1 MSGAPAWQ
9 VRPSGPLAGRLQIP
23 GDKSISHRVMLLGAI
38 GTAPLV
44 AQGFL
49 RSEDCMATRRAVEAL
64 GARVEDLPDGG
75 VRVLPPESLVSPD
88 GPLDFGNSG
97 TGIRLM
103 AGLLAGRNIDALLTG
118 DESLQRRPMERV
130 AAPLRA
136 MGARLAT
143 QNGRPPL
150 QVSAAGP
157 LRPIDYA
164 MPVASAQVK
173 SAILLAGLCA
183 EGRTVV
189 RQPAISRDHTERML
203 GALGCPIEA
212 GPWGAAITGPA
223 RPGGGR
229 VVVPG
234 DFSSAAF
241 FIVGGLVAGSDAPLE
256 LLGVGLNPT
265 RTGLLEIL
273 MTMGARIEVDN
284 VREECGEPVAD
295 LKVWRSELVGVDI
308 PPALVPLAIDEFPAL
323 FVAAALARGTTRV
336 RGAEELRVKESDR
349 IAVMARGLAAVGIG
363 VTELPDGLVVEGGT
377 LHGGTVDSEG
387 DHRIAMSFAMGAA
400 RASGPVRILD
410 VANVATSFPGFETA
424 AAALGLDIAPLSRG
438 AAA

>member
-1 MSGAPAWQ
+1 VSGRLAWE
-9 VRPSGPLAGRLQIP
+9 VKPSGPLAGSLQIP

-38 GTAPLV
+38 GTAPLE
-44 AQGFL
+44 ARGFL

-75 VRVLPPESLVSPD
+75 VRVLPPPTLTSPV

-103 AGLLAGRNIDALLTG
+103 AGLLAGRDIEARLTG

-136 MGARLAT
+136 MGAQLVT
-143 QNGRPPL
+143 QDGRPPL
-150 QVSAAGP
+150 QVLPSGP
-157 LRPIDYA
+157 LRPIDYT

-173 SAILLAGLCA
+173 SALLLAGLSA

-203 GALGCPIEA
+203 RALGCPVEA

-223 RPGGGR
+223 RPLGGQ
-229 VVVPG
+229 VIVPG

-241 FIVGGLVAGSDAPLE
+241 FIVGGLVAGGDTPLE

-273 MTMGARIEVDN
+273 MDMGARIEVDN

-295 LKVWRSELVGVDI
+295 LRVWRSELVGVDV

-323 FVAAALARGTTRV
+323 FVAAALARGVTRV

-349 IAVMARGLAAVGIG
+349 IAVMARGLEAVGVR
-363 VTELPDGLVVEGGT
+363 VTELPDGMVVEGGT
-377 LHGGTVDSEG
+377 LRGGTVDSEG
-387 DHRIAMSFAMGAA
+387 DHRVAMSFAMAAA
-400 RASGPVRILD
+400 RANEPVRILD
-410 VANVATSFPGFETA
+410 VANVATSFPGFEQA
-424 AAALGLDIAPLSRG
+424 AGSLGLDIVSLARG
-438 AAA
+438 AAT